1 MKQSKKGGRIV
12 EMFRQWGKKQWLIA
26 AAAAAGV
33 LMILVVIAVIL
44 GSGIGKTPDPTQPS
58 GTTTHPVQSQPD
70 VTTQPAQTIPP
81 TTTRPPVTTQPPAT
95 TQPPVTTLPP
105 ETTVAP
111 TQPVQQDPQVPNQG
125 GASNTVPQKE
135 NETNE
140 ITFGIDVSKYQGVI
154 DWAQVADAGVDFA
167 MIRVGY
173 RTLVDGTIVADSS
186 AKYNLQQAQKYG
198 IPIGAY
204 FFSTAVTEAEAREE
218 AEWVA
223 DMIAP
228 YSVTYPV
235 AYNCEGFSDP
245 ENRQHSLTKSQRTDI
260 ALAFLEAV
268 AERSY
273 TPMFYASRSELQGDA
288 QWETSRIESRYKIW
302 VAQYPASAYPQTE
315 KSDYT
320 GSHAMW
326 QYTANG
332 SVPGISG
339 KVDMNVAYFGYSGT
353 VKPVDPS
360 QPDEEKPDWEAQ
372 MNFRPVSETV
382 TAKKETNLRDI
393 PSQGEDSTVLYT
405 LKNGETATRI
415 AVSDHGWSK
424 LEFNGQI
431 CYAVS
436 SLLTT
441 DLTPPPPEVQTPF
454 TPVSEQV
461 TAKIEVNL
469 RTLPSTEHEDSQ
481 VIYILKNGEYILRTG
496 INTDVGWSRVEFNG
510 QILYCVSSYLITAE
524 EVQPTE

>member
-1 MKQSKKGGRIV
+1 MEI
-12 EMFRQWGKKQWLIA
+12 FRRWRKKQWLIA
-26 AAAAAGV
+26 AAAAAVV
-33 LMILVVIAVIL
+33 LMVLVAVARNA
-44 GSGIGKTPDPTQPS
+44 GSGTGEVPNPSQPPQTTTGSVQTQPE
-58 GTTTHPVQSQPD
+58 
-70 VTTQPAQTIPP
+70 VTTKPAQTTAPP
-81 TTTRPPVTTQPPAT
+81 TTTQPPVTTQPP
-95 TQPPVTTLPP
+95 
-105 ETTVAP
+105 ETTVTP
-111 TQPVQQDPQVPNQG
+111 TQPVQQDPQVPNAG
-125 GASNTVPQKE
+125 GASNTVPGKD
-135 NETNE
+135 NETDE

-154 DWAQVADAGVDFA
+154 DWEQVAQAGVDFA

-173 RTLVDGTIVADSS
+173 RTLVDGTIVADSN

-198 IPIGAY
+198 IQIGAY
-204 FFSTAVTEAEAREE
+204 FFSTAITEAEARQE

-223 DMIAP
+223 DVIAA

-235 AYNCEGFSDP
+235 AYNCEGFTDP

-260 ALAFLEAV
+260 ALAFLETV
-268 AERSY
+268 AQRGY
-273 TPMFYASRSELQGDA
+273 TPMFYASRSELQGNA
-288 QWETSRIESRYKIW
+288 QWDTSRIDNQYKIW
-302 VAQYPASAYPQTE
+302 VAQYPAQAYPQTE

-339 KVDMNVAYFGYSGT
+339 KVDMNIAYFGYSGS
-353 VKPVDPS
+353 VEPVDPT
-360 QPDEEKPDWEAQ
+360 QPEEKPDWEAQ
-372 MNFRPVSETV
+372 MNFKPVSETV
-382 TAKKETNLRDI
+382 TAKQETNLRDI
-393 PSQGEDSTVLYT
+393 PSQGDDSTVVYT

-415 AVSDHGWSK
+415 AVSDYGWSK
-424 LEFNGQI
+424 LEYNGQI

-469 RTLPSTEHEDSQ
+469 RTLPSTEHADSQ
-481 VIYILKNGEYILRTG
+481 VVYTLKNGEYILRTG
-496 INTDVGWSRVEFNG
+496 INTDVGWSRVEYNG
-510 QILYCVSSYLITAE
+510 QILYCISSYLITE
-524 EVQPTE
+524 EESPPTE